1 VSPFDGTSDGGQRPT
16 QAQPTRPPILG
27 FRRVLKTYH
36 VGILVLVSYLLT
48 RFLARFAKPSRAARM
63 WKKTHDRNA
72 RRIHR
77 AILALQGL
85 FIKIGQLIS
94 ILANVLPEEFRSRLE
109 NLQDRVPP
117 HSYEDVERRI
127 LEEFGKKP
135 DAIFAE
141 FDRTP
146 LAAASIGQVHKAR
159 LEDGTLVAVK
169 VQYPEIDHVARG
181 DLKFLRRLVGWLERL
196 FPDHGLPAV
205 YNEIRAMVLA
215 ELDFEQEAD
224 NLTRIAQNLSKEPS
238 VEFPEVVERL
248 STKTV
253 LTTTFQDGIKVS
265 DHQAL
270 DDAGIDRTKLAEQII
285 HAYCEQIF
293 VHGLYHADPHPGN
306 IIVRRN
312 DEGSQTVVFLDFGAV
327 ATVSQ
332 NMKEGIVSLIMGAL
346 AHDSTKVASALRTMG
361 FMSRS
366 ADHETYHRIIDF
378 FHHKLHEEIR
388 VENFSFKDIKFDGDR
403 GLEGLA
409 DLRSMD
415 ITLQDLARQFH
426 VPKEW
431 ILLERTLLLLTGL
444 CTDLDPN
451 LKPSSVV
458 LPYVKQSVL
467 GEKDTTTFMLE
478 AAKEVVLSLAALPG
492 ELKQAIEMLEQ
503 GKISMRFSNLERN
516 VRDIQT
522 LGRQFLFGFLGV
534 SAAAFSLA
542 FEDRGM
548 HDHFAW
554 SLWISGGFFGI
565 MFLSVLG
572 SWRRR

>member
-1 VSPFDGTSDGGQRPT
+1 MIPPEDRRTDSPETR
-16 QAQPTRPPILG
+16 AEPTRPPILG
-27 FRRVLKTYH
+27 FRRVLRTYH
-36 VGILVLVSYLLT
+36 VGLLVLASYLLT
-48 RFLARFAKPSRAARM
+48 RFLARFAKPTRAVGM
-63 WKKTHDRNA
+63 WQKAHERNA

-77 AILALQGL
+77 AILDLQGL
-85 FIKIGQLIS
+85 FIKVGQLIS
-94 ILANVLPEEFRSRLE
+94 ILANVLPEGFRSRLE
-109 NLQDRVPP
+109 SLQDRVPP
-117 HSYEDVERRI
+117 HPYEDVERRI
-127 LEEFGKKP
+127 LEEFGQKP
-135 DAIFAE
+135 DAIFTE

-169 VQYPEIDHVARG
+169 IQYPEIDHVARG
-181 DLKFLRRLVGWLERL
+181 DLKFLRRLVGWMERI
-196 FPDHGLPAV
+196 FPEHGFPAV

-215 ELDFEQEAD
+215 ELDFRQEAD
-224 NLTRIAQNLSKEPS
+224 NLTRIAKNLTEEPN
-238 VEFPEVVERL
+238 VAFPVVIERL
-248 STKTV
+248 TTKTV
-253 LTTTFQDGIKVS
+253 LTTTFQDGFKVS

-270 DDAGIDRTKLAEQII
+270 DEAGIDRTKLAKQII

-306 IIVRRN
+306 LIVRPN
-312 DEGSQTVVFLDFGAV
+312 DDGSQTVVFLDFGAV
-327 ATVSQ
+327 ATISQ

-346 AHDSTKVASALRTMG
+346 AHDSTKVASALKTMG
-361 FMSRS
+361 FMARS
-366 ADHETYHRIIDF
+366 ADPETYHRIIDF
-378 FHHKLHEEIR
+378 FHRKLHQEIR
-388 VENFSFKDIKFDGDR
+388 VESFSFKDITFNRER
-403 GLEGLA
+403 GLEDLA

-444 CTDLDPN
+444 CTELDPN
-451 LKPSSVV
+451 LNPSSVV

-492 ELKQAIEMLEQ
+492 ELRQAIAMLEQ

-516 VRDIQT
+516 VQDIQT
-522 LGRQFLFGFLGV
+522 LGRQFLFGFLGL

-548 HDHFAW
+548 HEQFVW
-554 SLWISGGFFGI
+554 SLWLSGGFFGI
-565 MFLSVLG
+565 MLVSILG